1 MSYKVLVECK
11 IIPFEVRKAFGVSG
25 IDKTPERLLWRDVAA
40 RLTLDAYG
48 ITGMSRKDKS
58 EYRELLLAI
67 GEAQAWFRN
76 DYDEVKL
83 VFALA
88 NVEMESVRSAVLA
101 FLNQREDHH
110 GKHHAKQTR

>member
-11 IIPFEVRKAFGVSG
+11 VIPFEVRKAFGVSG

-67 GEAQAWFRN
+67 GEAQSWFRN
-76 DYDEVKL
+76 DFDEVKL

-88 NVEMESVRSAVLA
+88 NVEMEPVRSAVMS
-101 FLNQREDHH
+101 FLNQKDIPGGR
-110 GKHHAKQTR
+110 KISK